1 MNLYLEVRKGNGA
14 IALSYTP
21 PPFCYWWLSWK
32 NATESF
38 SYGNPNPRGVR
49 KCNSTN
55 KILYFLW
62 KMCGKWIYT
71 SHIAEEKFYS
81 FFAFICRLKPNKRN
95 VQLCYLSFIWHFRT
109 KRRCS
114 VSVAVNNI
122 VWKESKSKYTETS
135 WNVFSAFEEK
145 HTTETLLL
153 QRNYCS
159 YIVYTQYN
167 KILSLD
173 PFSVHCD
180 KMFSADL
187 CALLLTSQVNMSRF

>member
-1 MNLYLEVRKGNGA
+1 MLEN
-14 IALSYTP
+14 ISNCLSRQDLISLATKAYFESILGSKEREWRYRTFVHPP

-95 VQLCYLSFIWHFRT
+95 VQLCYLSFIWHF
-109 KRRCS
+109 
-114 VSVAVNNI
+114 
-122 VWKESKSKYTETS
+122 
-135 WNVFSAFEEK
+135 
-145 HTTETLLL
+145 
-153 QRNYCS
+153 S
-159 YIVYTQYN
+159 Y
-167 KILSLD
+167 
-173 PFSVHCD
+173 
-180 KMFSADL
+180 
-187 CALLLTSQVNMSRF
+187 